1 MANSETMTETQ
12 PAAEVTGV
20 SLGSRLFKGALV
32 ILGLALLI
40 TAGRALGGY
49 IPQFAS
55 WVGSLGLWGPLVF
68 IVGYAVATV
77 AFIPGSLLTLAAGA
91 IFGLLKGTTYVFIGA
106 TLGSALAFL
115 VARYGARQAVE
126 RRLQD
131 NPKFEIVDQAVAR
144 EGLKIVFL
152 LRLSPAF
159 PYNLLNYALG
169 LTSVRF
175 RDYFLASAGMIP
187 ATFLY
192 VYYGKALGS
201 LAAVA
206 GGVQV
211 ERGAGY
217 WAVLV
222 AGLVA
227 TLAVTTLV
235 TRVARRALRQEV
247 DEG

>member
-1 MANSETMTETQ
+1 MANSKTMTQTPSIPESQ
-12 PAAEVTGV
+12 SA
-20 SLGSRLFKGALV
+20 SWSSRLFKVALAV
-32 ILGLALLI
+32 LGLVLLI
-40 TAGRALGGY
+40 AAGRALGGY

-55 WVGSLGLWGPLVF
+55 WVGTLGLWGPLVF

-91 IFGLLKGTTYVFIGA
+91 IFGLLKGTVYVFIGA
-106 TLGSALAFL
+106 TVGSALAFL
-115 VARYGARQAVE
+115 VARYVARQAVE
-126 RRLQD
+126 RRLES
-131 NPKFEIVDQAVAR
+131 NPRFEVVDQAVAR

-217 WAVLV
+217 WAVFA

-235 TRVARRALRQEV
+235 TRVARRALKQEV
-247 DEG
+247 DDD